1 MVSYDEIAKNNFN
14 LLPSHYVSDPTA
26 EQRNISEKIKET
38 NDLTAQWSE
47 PKKLDTTLTVHM
59 RRRTLE
65 EKLEAIHQIYEWL
78 YIYKEKGVSG
88 LENKRICKKNQYSF
102 EKNAKLFV
110 NIKNLR

>member
-1 MVSYDEIAKNNFN
+1 
-14 LLPSHYVSDPTA
+14 
-26 EQRNISEKIKET
+26 
-38 NDLTAQWSE
+38 
-47 PKKLDTTLTVHM
+47 M

-102 EKNAKLFV
+102 QEHYEKITLFLPFPLADSKKMLIFAAV
-110 NIKNLR
+110 IQNMTYGK